1 MSSPSPQARTHAFVE
16 RLRAGETS
24 VMADI
29 YDDYGAT
36 LFGILS
42 RIVRDDSL
50 AEDLVQETFVRVWT
64 QRSTYDTRKGTLFTW
79 MLNIGRNLAIDM
91 LRSSAYKVS
100 SNNQSVDELVGIH
113 EPEADTAVVPE
124 TIDVRDH
131 VDRLPND
138 QRLIVE
144 LTYFRG
150 LTQSEIADQFGIPL
164 GTVKSRLRLAMNA
177 LRAIYAEVNS

>member
-1 MSSPSPQARTHAFVE
+1 
-16 RLRAGETS
+16 
-24 VMADI
+24 
-29 YDDYGAT
+29 
-36 LFGILS
+36 
-42 RIVRDDSL
+42 
-50 AEDLVQETFVRVWT
+50 
-64 QRSTYDTRKGTLFTW
+64 

-91 LRSSAYKVS
+91 LRSSAYKAS

>member
-1 MSSPSPQARTHAFVE
+1 MSLPTLPTRSLAFVE
-16 RLRAGETS
+16 RLHAGDAS

-29 YDDYGAT
+29 YDDYSAT
-36 LFGILS
+36 LLGILS
-42 RIVRDDSL
+42 RIVRDDIL

-79 MLNIGRNLAIDM
+79 MLNIGRNLAIDT
-91 LRSSAYKVS
+91 LRSSAYKAS

-113 EPEADTAVVPE
+113 EPEADTALFPE
-124 TIDVRDH
+124 TMDVRDH
-131 VDRLPND
+131 VDRLPSD

-144 LTYFRG
+144 LTYFHG
-150 LTQSEIADQFGIPL
+150 LTQSEIAGQCGIPL

-177 LRAIYAEVNS
+177 LRAIYAEVTS